1 MAKQTALYQAHVD
14 AGGQIVEFGGWS
26 MPVNYGSQIA
36 EHVAVR
42 TDAGM
47 FDVSHMTIVDV
58 SGAGA
63 LPYLQKMVANDVAKL
78 ALGQALYGA
87 LLNEQGGIVDDL
99 IVYATTVSVV
109 W

>member
-1 MAKQTALYQAHVD
+1 MAKQTALYQAHID

-47 FDVSHMTIVDV
+47 FDVSHMTPVDIT
-58 SGAGA
+58 GEDAREF
-63 LPYLQKMVANDVAKL
+63 LRFLLANDVASIDPISCMVSTNIDNC
-78 ALGQALYGA
+78 AP
-87 LLNEQGGIVDDL
+87 LNNNDNIKKQIRK
-99 IVYATTVSVV
+99 
-109 W
+109 